1 MQSAAVCF
9 YLSGTYQ
16 IRNIIAGR
24 GISRHSLAQ
33 KYRLFII
40 REYAQFGSAGL
51 QQQETP
57 PFDRISQ
64 IHSIKDIV
72 PKNGQWEVFQY
83 YKQWYSF
90 FICKTQKNWRQALL
104 PRLKSRVSA
113 PDLE

>member
-72 PKNGQWEVFQY
+72 PNNGQWEVFQSRKLFY
-83 YKQWYSF
+83 YSS
-90 FICKTQKNWRQALL
+90 
-104 PRLKSRVSA
+104 LKRIVLEADA
-113 PDLE
+113 PPTTEVTGLRA

>member
-9 YLSGTYQ
+9 YLSSTYQ

-33 KYRLFII
+33 EDRLFII

-72 PKNGQWEVFQY
+72 PKNGQWEVFQSQKLFY
-83 YKQWYSF
+83 YSS
-90 FICKTQKNWRQALL
+90 
-104 PRLKSRVSA
+104 LKRIVLEAGA
-113 PDLE
+113 PPTTEVTGLRA

>member
-72 PKNGQWEVFQY
+72 PKNGQWEVFQSR
-83 YKQWYSF
+83 KIVLLF
-90 FICKTQKNWRQALL
+90 FTKKDSIGGR
-104 PRLKSRVSA
+104 RSSH
-113 PDLE
+113 D

>member
-9 YLSGTYQ
+9 NLSSTYQ

-72 PKNGQWEVFQY
+72 PKSGQWVVFQSR
-83 YKQWYSF
+83 KIVLLF
-90 FICKTQKNWRQALL
+90 FTKKIVLEAG
-104 PRLKSRVSA
+104 A
-113 PDLE
+113 PPTTEVTGLRA